1 MKLKVLYIVVFATIL
16 VALGTPSAAAVM
28 ELSPVVPQVESP
40 TENCQVTILQEQNKY
55 SSPFSNQ
62 STEHGGAGSTYI
74 SISDAVPHI
83 SVTSISS
90 LTFAVVI
97 ALVNNDEHKPTPRSP
112 VVPRQTVLHKV
123 LFRSIISPN
132 AP

>member
-1 MKLKVLYIVVFATIL
+1 MGIGKNHLLILSALLMWFSASTAIAAGLPVSANLELDVASMPCQAPVLSV
-16 VALGTPSAAAVM
+16 
-28 ELSPVVPQVESP
+28 
-40 TENCQVTILQEQNKY
+40 QNQQD
-55 SSPFSNQ
+55 PFNKHAGD
-62 STEHGGAGSTYI
+62 HGGAGSKYI
-74 SISDAVPHI
+74 SASDAVPHV
-83 SVTSISS
+83 SVTSVSP

-112 VVPRQTVLHKV
+112 VVPRQSVLHKV